1 MKTLLVD
8 LGNTALKW
16 AWADAP
22 EMQHTVV
29 HAGEPGALEGLAAA
43 WAAEPPARA
52 LGCSVAAAPLREA
65 VERALPASSAPL
77 AWLAAQAVHARAP
90 RLRSAYRDPHQLG
103 ADRWHAALGA
113 AARFPGE
120 ALLVVHAGTALTVD
134 SVLLEEGGAVFA
146 GGRIA
151 PGGALMR
158 ASLARGTAGLPLAQG
173 VWSAHPDHTDDAIAT
188 GVLEAQAGLVDRA
201 AAAMRERGQ
210 EPRLVLAGGAAAELA
225 PLLLARFARAS
236 VEHNLVLRG
245 LAVRAADP
253 APSS

>member
-16 AWADAP
+16 AWSDAP
-22 EMQHTVV
+22 ETQHTVV
-29 HAGEPGALEGLAAA
+29 HEGAVPTLAMLRES
-43 WAAEPPARA
+43 WRSDPPARA
-52 LGCSVAAAPLREA
+52 LGCSVAAAPLRAA
-65 VERALPASSAPL
+65 VEQALPAGL
-77 AWLAAQAVHARAP
+77 AWLASQAVHQGTT
-90 RLRSAYRDPHQLG
+90 RLRNAYRDPHQLG

-134 SVLLEEGGAVFA
+134 SVLLEDGGAVFA

-173 VWSAHPDHTDDAIAT
+173 AWSALPAHTDDAIAT
-188 GVLEAQAGLVDRA
+188 GVLEAQAGVVDRA
-201 AAAMRERGQ
+201 AAVMRSRGQ
-210 EPRLVLAGGAAAELA
+210 EPRLVLAGGAAGELA
-225 PLLLARFARAS
+225 PLLLACFARAS

-245 LAVRAADP
+245 LAVRAVDP
-253 APSS
+253 AMQP

>member
-16 AWADAP
+16 ALADTP
-22 EMQHTVV
+22 EAQRTVV
-29 HAGEPGALEGLAAA
+29 HAGEPGALATLGAA
-43 WAAEPPARA
+43 WASEAPARVLA
-52 LGCSVAAAPLREA
+52 CSVATAALRGA
-65 VERALPASSAPL
+65 VERALPAGSVPL
-77 AWLAAQAVHARAP
+77 VWLGSQAIHAGAP
-90 RLRSAYRDPHQLG
+90 RLRNAYRDPHQLG
-103 ADRWHAALGA
+103 PDRWHAALGA
-113 AARFPGE
+113 AVRFPGE
-120 ALLVVHAGTALTVD
+120 AMLVVHAGTALTVD
-134 SVLLEEGGAVFA
+134 SVLIEADGAVFA

-173 VWSAHPDHTDDAIAT
+173 TWSALPDHTDDAIAT

-201 AAAMRERGQ
+201 AAIMRERGQ

-225 PLLLARFARAS
+225 PLLLGRFARAS

-253 APSS
+253 APPS

>member
-1 MKTLLVD
+1 MRTLLVD

-22 EMQHTVV
+22 EAQHTVV
-29 HAGEPGALEGLAAA
+29 HAGEPGALAGLGGA
-43 WAAEPPARA
+43 WAAAAPVRA
-52 LGCSVAAAPLREA
+52 LGCSVAAPALRAA
-65 VERALPASSAPL
+65 VERGLPAGSAPL
-77 AWLAAQAVHARAP
+77 AWLGSQAVHAEAP
-90 RLRSAYRDPHQLG
+90 RLRNAYRDPHQLG

-134 SVLLEEGGAVFA
+134 SVLLEDGGAVFA

-173 VWSAHPDHTDDAIAT
+173 AWSALPDHTDDAIAT

-201 AAAMRERGQ
+201 AEAMRARGQ
-210 EPRLVLAGGAAAELA
+210 DPRLVLAGGAAAELA
-225 PLLLARFARAS
+225 PLLLTRLERAS

-245 LAVRAADP
+245 LAVRAADRRED
-253 APSS
+253 A

>member
-1 MKTLLVD
+1 MKTLLID

-16 AWADAP
+16 AWSDAP
-22 EMQHTVV
+22 EAQHTLV
-29 HAGEPGALEGLAAA
+29 HEGEPHALESLATS
-43 WAAEPPARA
+43 WAAEPPGRA
-52 LGCSVAAAPLREA
+52 LGCSVAAAALRSA
-65 VERALPASSAPL
+65 VEQALPAGL
-77 AWLAAQAVHARAP
+77 AWLAAQAAHAGAP
-90 RLRSAYRDPHQLG
+90 RLRNAYRDAYQLG

-113 AARFPGE
+113 AARFPDE

-134 SVLLEEGGAVFA
+134 SVLLEDGGAVFA

-173 VWSAHPDHTDDAIAT
+173 VWSALPAHTDDAIAT

-201 AAAMRERGQ
+201 AATMRERGQ

-225 PLLLARFARAS
+225 PLLLERFAHAS

-253 APSS
+253 AWQP